1 MFNVIFLK
9 NCVKVLYLMKIIEMK
24 NYCIEIILILVLVID
39 LIFSKRDFKNWN
51 KLDSIEK
58 LYLLRPFLI
67 LVFGI
72 IFLIMKNFKTR

>member
-1 MFNVIFLK
+1 MFNGNFLK

-24 NYCIEIILILVLVID
+24 NYYIEIVLILVLVID

-51 KLDSIEK
+51 KLNQIEK

-67 LVFGI
+67 LIFGI
-72 IFLIMKNFKTR
+72 IFLIMKNFKS

>member
-1 MFNVIFLK
+1 
-9 NCVKVLYLMKIIEMK
+9 MK

-67 LVFGI
+67 LIFGV
-72 IFLIMKNFKTR
+72 IFLIMKNFKS

>member
-1 MFNVIFLK
+1 MFNGNFLK
-9 NCVKVLYLMKIIEMK
+9 NCVKVLYLMKIVEMK
-24 NYCIEIILILVLVID
+24 NYYIEIVLILVLVID

-51 KLDSIEK
+51 KLNQIEK

-72 IFLIMKNFKTR
+72 IFLIMKNFKS

>member
-24 NYCIEIILILVLVID
+24 NYYIEIVLILVLVID

-51 KLDSIEK
+51 KLDQIER

-72 IFLIMKNFKTR
+72 IFLIMKNFKS

>member
-1 MFNVIFLK
+1 
-9 NCVKVLYLMKIIEMK
+9 MKIIEMK

-67 LVFGI
+67 LIFGV
-72 IFLIMKNFKTR
+72 IFLIMKNFKS

>member
-1 MFNVIFLK
+1 
-9 NCVKVLYLMKIIEMK
+9 MKIIEMK
-24 NYCIEIILILVLVID
+24 NYYIEIVLILVLVID

-51 KLDSIEK
+51 KLDQIER

-72 IFLIMKNFKTR
+72 IFLIMKNFKS